1 MAGEAVAR
9 RYARA
14 IFELAVEHGQSI
26 DDWLADLRVIASVLG
41 DVSIRATLTEPGM
54 SFDAKR
60 SLIDSAIAQFEP
72 LRRNLVY
79 TLVSRGRIDLVD
91 AIVRE
96 FQAIVHEHYGIVEAT
111 VTTAVPVSDD
121 EAAHIAERLGQIVGK
136 RIILDRVVDPSIIGG
151 VVARIGDRLIN
162 GSIAGQLAALRQQ
175 LV

>member
-14 IFELAVEHGQSI
+14 LFELAIEQGQSI
-26 DDWLADLRVIASVLG
+26 DDWLADLRVIASVFG
-41 DVSIRATLTEPGM
+41 DPNIRATLTEPGM
-54 SFDAKR
+54 SFDSKR
-60 SLIDSAIAQFEP
+60 SLIDSAMAQFEP

-79 TLVSRGRIDLVD
+79 TLVGRGRIHLID

-96 FQAIVHEHYGIVEAT
+96 FQTLVHEHHGIVEAT
-111 VTTAVPVSDD
+111 VTTAVPVSDE
-121 EAAHIAERLGQIVGK
+121 EAAHIAERLGKIVGK

-151 VVARIGDRLIN
+151 IVARIGDRLIN
-162 GSIAGQLAALRQQ
+162 GSIAGQLAVLRQQ

>member
-26 DDWLADLRVIASVLG
+26 DDWLADLQVIASVLG
-41 DVSIRATLTEPGM
+41 DASIRAALTEPGT

-60 SLIDSAIAQFEP
+60 SMIDSAMSQFEP

-79 TLVSRGRIDLVD
+79 TLVSRGRTSLID

-96 FQAIVHEHYGIVEAT
+96 FQTLVHEHHGIVEAT
-111 VTTAVPVSDD
+111 VTTAVPVSDE
-121 EAAHIAERLGQIVGK
+121 EAAHIADRLGKIVGK

-151 VVARIGDRLIN
+151 IVARVGDRLIN
-162 GSIAGQLAALRQQ
+162 GSIAGQLAVLKQQ